1 MKLNTAGFYQDF
13 EEWYLIGYCA
23 ADNTI
28 LLFEI
33 MNYYFQTTISKQ
45 LDSKNDFNY

>member
-1 MKLNTAGFYQDF
+1 MKQNTAGFYQDF

-23 ADNTI
+23 ADHTI
-28 LLFEI
+28 LFEI